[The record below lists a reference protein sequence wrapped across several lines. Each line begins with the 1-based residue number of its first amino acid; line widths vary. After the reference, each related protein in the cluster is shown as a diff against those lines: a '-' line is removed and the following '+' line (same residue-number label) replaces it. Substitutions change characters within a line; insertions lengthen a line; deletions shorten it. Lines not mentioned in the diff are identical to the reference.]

1 MMDLNFSP
9 FPELKT
15 ERLQLRKMTR
25 DDADEIF
32 FLRSD
37 PGVMR
42 YIDRIP
48 AKNVEDAIIYIDGIN
63 ALIDKNEMIMW
74 AITLQPDNKLIGTV
88 CLFKIER
95 ENFRCEVGYMLHP
108 DFHRKGIM
116 TETLKTVLSFGFNV
130 LKVHS
135 IMADV
140 NPANDASQ
148 LLLLSLGFEKE
159 AYFREN
165 YYFNGKFLDTAI
177 FCIIS
182 PA

>member
-1 MMDLNFSP
+1 MMDVNFSP
-9 FPELKT
+9 FPLLET
-15 ERLQLRKMTR
+15 ERLRLRKMTR
-25 DDADEIF
+25 DDADEVF

-48 AKNVEDAIIYIDGIN
+48 ALNVEDAISYIDNIN
-63 ALIDKNEMIMW
+63 SLQDKNEVIMW
-74 AITLQPDNKLIGTV
+74 AITLRPNNKLIGTV

-95 ENFRCEVGYMLHP
+95 ENYRCQVGYILHP

-116 TETLKTVLSFGFNV
+116 TVALNKVLGFGFNT
-130 LKVHS
+130 LKFHS
-135 IMADV
+135 ITADV
-140 NPANDASQ
+140 NPANDASRM
-148 LLLLSLGFEKE
+148 LLLSLGFKQE

-165 YYFNGKFLDTAI
+165 FYFNGRFLDTAI

-182 PA
+182 PV

>member
-1 MMDLNFSP
+1 
-9 FPELKT
+9 
-15 ERLQLRKMTR
+15 
-25 DDADEIF
+25 
-32 FLRSD
+32 
-37 PGVMR
+37 
-42 YIDRIP
+42 
-48 AKNVEDAIIYIDGIN
+48 
-63 ALIDKNEMIMW
+63 MW

-148 LLLLSLGFEKE
+148 LLLLSLGFEQE